1 MSKYTTEVRF
11 ICEHASGM
19 NESIGYSSVDAVISG
34 AIPKVFD
41 FTFPIFDESYRNVL
55 CGKILKHYYTR
66 EICEET
72 VGLWKLRLST
82 RLNEIMPYYNQLYKS
97 EALEF
102 NPLFDVDYTRDS
114 EQKHNGTDNVT
125 KSNSR
130 NISEDTDNT
139 NTKNGAQTRT
149 ISGSIAGTEKTTNVG
164 EKTTDSDG
172 GYSETGKRIIS
183 GTNNN
188 ESNTTTSADTTVT
201 KTERDMY
208 SDTPQGA
215 LTNLETG
222 EYLTNA
228 RKKTGEENNET
239 DGSSNGTSNTTY
251 NETNDDTKSGTNN
264 FLETVNDN
272 FESNRTNNSTE
283 SKTDKNTENSTD
295 KFTGNRTTVDT
306 ENGSNNRT
314 IQSTEDYLEHI
325 SGKMGSV
332 SYSKMLMEFRETF
345 LNIDMMVINA
355 LADLFFNLW

>member
-11 ICEHASGM
+11 ICENASGM
-19 NESIGYSSVDAVISG
+19 NESVGYGGVDAVISG

-41 FTFPIFDESYRNVL
+41 FSFPIFDESYRNVL

-102 NPLFDVDYTRDS
+102 NPLFDVDYTRDGERS
-114 EQKHNGTDNVT
+114 HDGTDNVT
-125 KSNSR
+125 KNNTQNTEEDISN
-130 NISEDTDNT
+130 
-139 NTKNGAQTRT
+139 Q
-149 ISGSIAGTEKTTNVG
+149 G

-172 GYSETGKRIIS
+172 SYSETKARTIS
-183 GTNNN
+183 GTNDN
-188 ESNTTTSADTTVT
+188 ESETTTEASTAIT

-228 RKKTGEENNET
+228 RKKTGEESNQT
-239 DGSSNGTSNTTY
+239 TGSSDGTSTTTY
-251 NETNDDTKSGTNN
+251 SETNNDNGSGTNN

-272 FESNRTNNSTE
+272 FTGNR
-283 SKTDKNTENSTD
+283 KVKNTES
-295 KFTGNRTTVDT
+295 GND
-306 ENGSNNRT
+306 NRT
-314 IQSTEDYLEHI
+314 ISSTEDYLEHI

-345 LNIDMMVINA
+345 LNIDMVVINA

>member
-11 ICEHASGM
+11 ICENASGI
-19 NESIGYSSVDAVISG
+19 NDSVGYSSIDTVISG

-41 FTFPIFDESYRNVL
+41 FAFPIFDESYRNVL

-72 VGLWKLRLST
+72 VGLWKHRLST

-102 NPLFDVDYTRDS
+102 NPLFDVDYTRDG
-114 EQKHNGTDNVT
+114 ERNHDGTDNVT
-125 KSNSR
+125 KSNTQDTEE
-130 NISEDTDNT
+130 NISNQTD
-139 NTKNGAQTRT
+139 
-149 ISGSIAGTEKTTNVG
+149 
-164 EKTTDSDG
+164 KTTDSDG
-172 GYSETGKRIIS
+172 SYSETKERTIS
-183 GTNNN
+183 GTNDN
-188 ESNTTTSADTTVT
+188 ESETTTEARTTTS

-215 LTNLETG
+215 LTNLENG

-228 RKKTGEENNET
+228 RKKTGEESNET
-239 DGSSNGTSNTTY
+239 TGSSDGTSKTTY
-251 NETNDDTKSGTNN
+251 SETNNDTGSGTNN

-272 FESNRTNNSTE
+272 FTGNR
-283 SKTDKNTENSTD
+283 KVKNTES
-295 KFTGNRTTVDT
+295 GND
-306 ENGSNNRT
+306 NRT
-314 IQSTEDYLEHI
+314 ISSTEDYLEHI
-325 SGKMGSV
+325 SGKMGSI

>member
-11 ICEHASGM
+11 ICENASGM
-19 NESIGYSSVDAVISG
+19 NESASYSSIDDVISD

-114 EQKHNGTDNVT
+114 ERKHDGTDNLT
-125 KSNSR
+125 K
-130 NISEDTDNT
+130 T
-139 NTKNGAQTRT
+139 NTQD
-149 ISGSIAGTEKTTNVG
+149 TEENITNKT

-172 GYSETGKRIIS
+172 GYSETKERTIS
-183 GTNNN
+183 GTNGN
-188 ESNTTTSADTTVT
+188 ESETTTQATTTVN

-208 SDTPQGA
+208 SETPQGA

-228 RKKTGEENNET
+228 RKKTGEETNET
-239 DGSSNGTSNTTY
+239 NGSSNGTSNTTY
-251 NETNDDTKSGTNN
+251 SETNNDTGSGTNN

-272 FESNRTNNSTE
+272 FTGNR
-283 SKTDKNTENSTD
+283 KTKNTEN
-295 KFTGNRTTVDT
+295 GND
-306 ENGSNNRT
+306 NRT
-314 IQSTEDYLEHI
+314 ISSTEDYLEHI
-325 SGKMGSV
+325 SGKTGGV

>member
-11 ICEHASGM
+11 ICENASGM
-19 NESIGYSSVDAVISG
+19 NESVGYSSIDDVISG

-72 VGLWKLRLST
+72 VGVWKLRLST

-114 EQKHNGTDNVT
+114 ERKHDGTDNLT
-125 KSNSR
+125 KSNTQDTEE
-130 NISEDTDNT
+130 NIANET
-139 NTKNGAQTRT
+139 
-149 ISGSIAGTEKTTNVG
+149 

-172 GYSETGKRIIS
+172 GYSETKERTIS
-183 GTNNN
+183 GTNGN
-188 ESNTTTSADTTVT
+188 ESETTTQATTT
-201 KTERDMY
+201 IDKTERDMY
-208 SDTPQGA
+208 SETPQGA

-239 DGSSNGTSNTTY
+239 NGSSNGTSNTTY
-251 NETNDDTKSGTNN
+251 SETNNDTGSGTNN

-272 FESNRTNNSTE
+272 FTGNR
-283 SKTDKNTENSTD
+283 KVKNTES
-295 KFTGNRTTVDT
+295 GND
-306 ENGSNNRT
+306 NR
-314 IQSTEDYLEHI
+314 IISSTEDYLEHI
-325 SGKMGSV
+325 SGKTGGV

>member
-11 ICEHASGM
+11 ICENASGM
-19 NESIGYSSVDAVISG
+19 GESVGYRSIDAVISG

-55 CGKILKHYYTR
+55 CSKILKHYYTR

-72 VGLWKLRLST
+72 VGLWKHRLST

-102 NPLFDVDYTRDS
+102 NPLFDVEYTRGGERTRD
-114 EQKHNGTDNVT
+114 GTDNVT
-125 KSNSR
+125 KSNTQDTEE
-130 NISEDTDNT
+130 NITNQTD
-139 NTKNGAQTRT
+139 
-149 ISGSIAGTEKTTNVG
+149 
-164 EKTTDSDG
+164 KTTDSDG
-172 GYSETGKRIIS
+172 GYSETKERTIS
-183 GTNNN
+183 G
-188 ESNTTTSADTTVT
+188 SNDNDSETTTEASTTIN

-215 LTNLETG
+215 LTNLESG

-239 DGSSNGTSNTTY
+239 TGSSNGTSKTTY
-251 NETNDDTKSGTNN
+251 SEANNDNSSGTNN

-272 FESNRTNNSTE
+272 F
-283 SKTDKNTENSTD
+283 
-295 KFTGNRTTVDT
+295 TGNRTVKNT
-306 ENGSNNRT
+306 EIGNDNRT
-314 IQSTEDYLEHI
+314 ISSTEDYLEHI
-325 SGKMGSV
+325 SGKMGSI
-332 SYSKMLMEFRETF
+332 SYSKMLMEYRETF

>member
-11 ICEHASGM
+11 ICENASGM
-19 NESIGYSSVDAVISG
+19 NESAGYSSIDTVISG
-34 AIPKVFD
+34 AIPKIFD
-41 FTFPIFDESYRNVL
+41 FTFPIFDENYRNVL

-102 NPLFDVDYTRDS
+102 NPLFDVDYTRDG
-114 EQKHNGTDNVT
+114 ERNHDGTDNVT
-125 KSNSR
+125 KSNTQDTEE
-130 NISEDTDNT
+130 NITNQTD
-139 NTKNGAQTRT
+139 
-149 ISGSIAGTEKTTNVG
+149 
-164 EKTTDSDG
+164 KTTDSD
-172 GYSETGKRIIS
+172 SET
-183 GTNNN
+183 
-188 ESNTTTSADTTVT
+188 TTEASTSMD

-215 LTNLETG
+215 LTNLENG

-228 RKKTGEENNET
+228 RKKTGEESDKT
-239 DGSSNGTSNTTY
+239 TGSA
-251 NETNDDTKSGTNN
+251 TNN
-264 FLETVNDN
+264 FIETVNDN
-272 FESNRTNNSTE
+272 FTGNR
-283 SKTDKNTENSTD
+283 KVKNTES
-295 KFTGNRTTVDT
+295 GND
-306 ENGSNNRT
+306 NRT
-314 IQSTEDYLEHI
+314 ISSTEDYLEHI

>member
-11 ICEHASGM
+11 ICENASGM
-19 NESIGYSSVDAVISG
+19 NESVGYSRIDEVISG

-114 EQKHNGTDNVT
+114 ERKHDGTDNVT
-125 KSNSR
+125 KNNTQNTEEDISNQ
-130 NISEDTDNT
+130 TD
-139 NTKNGAQTRT
+139 
-149 ISGSIAGTEKTTNVG
+149 
-164 EKTTDSDG
+164 KTTDSD
-172 GYSETGKRIIS
+172 SET
-183 GTNNN
+183 
-188 ESNTTTSADTTVT
+188 TTEARTSMT

-215 LTNLETG
+215 LTNLESG

-228 RKKTGEENNET
+228 RKKTGEESNET
-239 DGSSNGTSNTTY
+239 TGG
-251 NETNDDTKSGTNN
+251 GTNN
-264 FLETVNDN
+264 FIETVNDN
-272 FESNRTNNSTE
+272 F
-283 SKTDKNTENSTD
+283 
-295 KFTGNRTTVDT
+295 TGNRKVTNT
-306 ENGSNNRT
+306 ESGNDNRT
-314 IQSTEDYLEHI
+314 ISSTEDYLEHI